1 MPIELEA
8 GQAGLFSVWLLGVSM
23 GLTACTITCLPFMG
37 SWVLG
42 RGGQRREALVDTA
55 AFLSGRVATY
65 ALLGAIAGGLGAWLT
80 DVLASGFGHAAIG
93 VSSIAAG
100 LYLLRPVRVSAPCGA
115 RRRGAQAP
123 PFLLGASLSLTPC
136 APLAS
141 LLAACA
147 LAGGAGSGLGYGVAF
162 GLGAAVT
169 PLVFL
174 LPALGFIS
182 RQMVGQR
189 QWLAKS
195 LKWGA
200 VFILIA
206 MGARRL
212 LLVY

>member
-1 MPIELEA
+1 MPVELEA

-23 GLTACTITCLPFMG
+23 GLTACTISCLPFMG

-42 RGGQRREALVDTA
+42 RGGARREALADTA
-55 AFLSGRVATY
+55 AFLSGRVTTY
-65 ALLGAIAGGLGAWLT
+65 ALLGAIAGAFGAWLEAA
-80 DVLASGFGHAAIG
+80 LASGVGHLAIG

-100 LYLLRPVRVSAPCGA
+100 LYLLRPVRPSAPCSA
-115 RRRGAQAP
+115 KRRGAGAP

-147 LAGGAGSGLGYGVAF
+147 LAGGAGSGLGYGVVF

-169 PLVFL
+169 PLLFL
-174 LPALGFIS
+174 LPALGFVG

-189 QWLAKS
+189 LWLAKA

-200 VFILIA
+200 VLILIA
-206 MGARRL
+206 MGVRRL
-212 LLVY
+212 LAAF